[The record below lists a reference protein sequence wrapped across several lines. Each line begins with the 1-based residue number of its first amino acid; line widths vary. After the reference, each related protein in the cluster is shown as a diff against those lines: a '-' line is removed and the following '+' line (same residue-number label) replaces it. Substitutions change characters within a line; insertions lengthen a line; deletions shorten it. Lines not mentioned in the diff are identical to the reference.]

1 MTQRGDKRAH
11 LDVQTNVPAEH
22 GRSRRSVSKR
32 PKAEDCHMAETNK
45 CAHPACKCLVSKE
58 GPYGK
63 YCSKHCVEAAAV
75 TELKCD
81 CKHPACR

>member
-11 LDVQTNVPAEH
+11 RDVQASVPAEH

-58 GPYGK
+58 GPVWQILQRALRRGGRG
-63 YCSKHCVEAAAV
+63 H
-75 TELKCD
+75 
-81 CKHPACR
+81 

>member
-32 PKAEDCHMAETNK
+32 PKAEDCHMADINK
-45 CAHPACKCLVSKE
+45 CVHAACKCLVSKE

-63 YCSKHCVEAAAV
+63 YCSEHGVEAAAV